1 MGKTSYFRLLF
12 YQFSNMPV
20 QIMQLLAI

>member
-1 MGKTSYFRLLF
+1 MGKTSYFGLLF

>member
-1 MGKTSYFRLLF
+1 MGQTSYFGLLF